1 MKYNFDEVIDRSN
14 NRSSKYDER
23 LKKFGTEDVIPL
35 WVADMDFKTAQ
46 PIIDACKKKAEEGIW
61 GYTSRPASYFEAVQE
76 WEEKYYGWKP
86 ETSHMSWCLGV
97 VQTMAALMKI
107 YTMPGDKVL
116 IQTPVYSEFY
126 DIPEAIGRVVEE
138 NPLVEE
144 NGSWHV
150 DYEDFE
156 RKVKECKVFLL
167 CNPHNPLGLVWDKE
181 DLENEYTRFAQQY
194 DELKMTISND
204 SLAQLL
210 DQEQL
215 KTQRLLEELRT
226 VKSTNATEIR
236 RLKKELAT
244 LRKVMIGYINQID
257 SLNKLT
263 EQQKLVIADVT
274 KKYNQASQQI
284 SNLSEE
290 KKNLNKKVTLAAQL
304 DATNIRI
311 EPRNKRGKVAKKVKD
326 VVKLA
331 ISFTVVK
338 NITAENGERTI
349 YIRITKPDNDVLTKS
364 ASNTFP
370 YENRT
375 LVYSIKKYIEY
386 NGEEQNI
393 NVFWD
398 VEEFLYA
405 GNYRVDIFEGGN
417 LIGSQTFMLD

>member
-1 MKYNFDEVIDRSN
+1 MSKKSLLIAAVAILVIAIIGIT
-14 NRSSKYDER
+14 Y
-23 LKKFGTEDVIPL
+23 LLFTE
-35 WVADMDFKTAQ
+35 
-46 PIIDACKKKAEEGIW
+46 KKANREL
-61 GYTSRPASYFEAVQE
+61 VQE
-76 WEEKYYGWKP
+76 FQ
-86 ETSHMSWCLGV
+86 L
-97 VQTMAALMKI
+97 
-107 YTMPGDKVL
+107 
-116 IQTPVYSEFY
+116 
-126 DIPEAIGRVVEE
+126 
-138 NPLVEE
+138 
-144 NGSWHV
+144 
-150 DYEDFE
+150 
-156 RKVKECKVFLL
+156 
-167 CNPHNPLGLVWDKE
+167 DKE

-204 SLAQLL
+204 SLSQLL
-210 DQEQL
+210 EQEQL

-236 RLKKELAT
+236 RLKNELAT

-263 EQQKLVIADVT
+263 AQQKQVIAEVT
-274 KKYNQASQQI
+274 QKYNQASRQI
-284 SNLSEE
+284 DNLSEE
-290 KKNLNKKVTLAAQL
+290 KKKTLAAQL

-349 YIRITKPDNDVLTKS
+349 YVRITKPDNDVLTKS